1 MKKQILNEEFKR
13 MQRLAGLIT
22 ESQLNESSKEQVEK
36 QVFDFV
42 NSPEVGA
49 LIDKMV
55 AKLDPKAKQQLSN
68 KIQAVAEGASDDF
81 SQFKHFAKKGL
92 KAASQNNI
100 NEEEMKDF
108 VKGVSDFGEGFS
120 KVLGKVLD
128 VLGVVNIMSMGML
141 PAVTALTS
149 DYFAGTN
156 ILDQAASFIGD
167 GEVAVAL
174 SVIAGLVGG
183 GILWRIGKALQGEEV
198 TGSTPLFEKSVESVD
213 EALKKF
219 RNIK

>member
-1 MKKQILNEEFKR
+1 
-13 MQRLAGLIT
+13 
-22 ESQLNESSKEQVEK
+22 
-36 QVFDFV
+36 
-42 NSPEVGA
+42 
-49 LIDKMV
+49 
-55 AKLDPKAKQQLSN
+55 
-68 KIQAVAEGASDDF
+68 
-81 SQFKHFAKKGL
+81 
-92 KAASQNNI
+92 
-100 NEEEMKDF
+100 MKDF